1 MRSNALKRIRSNLIN
16 VPAVAFHPDHPL
28 LLTGPDVLVGSEGLL
43 FAFFVPTAHEFAHPN
58 DLLARLTAC
67 RLVLPGHTFCAAV
80 LDTETFS
87 SELEHDFDK
96 VIDKTDTHTVGR
108 QLSLRKLLTYLEKL
122 TLGPPKCSRRFAS
135 KLRRNTPLY
144 LPGQKYAH
152 PADHKE

>member
-96 VIDKTDTHTVGR
+96 VIDKTDIAR
-108 QLSLRKLLTYLEKL
+108 LIE
-122 TLGPPKCSRRFAS
+122 
-135 KLRRNTPLY
+135 
-144 LPGQKYAH
+144 
-152 PADHKE
+152 HKEKRPSRTTNELAQIRSVAYGRAAIIFKEAIDIPRKTYARPTE